1 MSADQFRGEPS
12 DRLLS
17 AIQKIARAR
26 IAVREHETIDR
37 GYVEGQLAGASR
49 ELTEII
55 RLLEGAEPS

>member
-1 MSADQFRGEPS
+1 M
-12 DRLLS
+12 S